1 MYSLTKVMKLWIHL
15 CSRLEM
21 KDHLHQESYARSCRE
36 TEELKNAA
44 IRKNYWKTTKIGR
57 ISYAAWSGITNSES
71 ILLRSWLLSS
81 CDGPTFLIKL
91 LSHRVQES
99 LAAKL
104 ECREIHE
111 RICVFLETFLIVN
124 LLERSWWIVQLF
136 KKFGNTIGNRWW
148 CQGFWEKKELRLV
161 GAKNH
166 CNRYLYLAFQ

>member
-71 ILLRSWLLSS
+71 ILLRSWFTEQLWRTYVPHQTLITPSS
-81 CDGPTFLIKL
+81 RKSSREVGMPRNTRENMCFPGNVFDRQHARRDPDELYNY
-91 LSHRVQES
+91 SRN
-99 LAAKL
+99 LATPSGIADDVKD
-104 ECREIHE
+104 
-111 RICVFLETFLIVN
+111 F
-124 LLERSWWIVQLF
+124 
-136 KKFGNTIGNRWW
+136 
-148 CQGFWEKKELRLV
+148 EKRR
-161 GAKNH
+161 NWD
-166 CNRYLYLAFQ
+166 